1 MNYITILHVRIVAV
15 SIYVSILHQVWC
27 CKSTCEAKPG
37 VVQGHMKFAL
47 AWRPWMLSMDPWVWI
62 LSVFFVI
69 LIKKLRP
76 LPVGRLKVFVTV
88 GGPIAAEAAD

>member
-1 MNYITILHVRIVAV
+1 
-15 SIYVSILHQVWC
+15 
-27 CKSTCEAKPG
+27 
-37 VVQGHMKFAL
+37 MKFAL
-47 AWRPWMLSMDPWVWI
+47 AWHPWMLSMGMDT
-62 LSVFFVI
+62 VFFVI